1 MKLAWQLARRFR
13 QAKQQNRYISFI
25 SFSSTFGI
33 GLGCF
38 VLITLLS
45 VMNGFERELT
55 HRILAVI
62 PHGELYSV
70 SNEGINNWPAVM
82 NELERDD
89 RLVSVEPYTKIT
101 GMLQHK
107 GALKPVEL
115 TGMAVASVDYA
126 QWRQQVTPQAW
137 ERFRQDH
144 NNVLLGQGLIEKFG
158 LEVGDN
164 LGVLVPVNT
173 EDMAFKAPQ
182 RVKLT
187 LAGSLSIGGELD
199 NYLGLMHLGTASQAA
214 NIESGAQGLRFR
226 LHDPYQAKT
235 VMRDIGYRFPQA
247 VYMSDWTRT
256 QGHLYNDIQLVR
268 TVVYIV
274 LTLVIAVACFNIVS
288 TLVMAV
294 REKRAAIA
302 ILKTMG
308 AQDSLIRQ
316 AFILQGLTNGIIGI
330 VAGTVLAVITAPNL
344 ASIVKTIEGVFNTE
358 ILSGD
363 IYFINFLPSQLQ
375 VMDVVLTV
383 VVAVVLVVLATL
395 YPASRA
401 VKVAPA
407 SALNG

>member
-82 NELERDD
+82 TELERDE

-115 TGMAVASVDYA
+115 TGLAVASVDYS

-137 ERFRQDH
+137 ERFRQSH
-144 NNVLLGQGLIEKFG
+144 NTVLLGQGLIEKFG

-164 LGVLVPVNT
+164 LGVLVPVT
-173 EDMAFKAPQ
+173 SDDMVFKAPQ
-182 RVKLT
+182 RIKLT

-199 NYLGLMHLGTASQAA
+199 NYLGLMHLGKASQAA
-214 NIESGAQGLRFR
+214 NIDSGAQGLRFR

-383 VVAVVLVVLATL
+383 VVAVILVVLATL
-395 YPASRA
+395 YPASQA

>member
-13 QAKQQNRYISFI
+13 QAKQKNRYISFI

-55 HRILAVI
+55 QRILAVI
-62 PHGELYSV
+62 PHGELYSI
-70 SNEGINNWPAVM
+70 SNEGIEKWPQVVKTLQSDTRIA
-82 NELERDD
+82 
-89 RLVSVEPYTKIT
+89 SVEPYTKIT

-107 GALKPVEL
+107 AALKPVEL
-115 TGMAVASVDYA
+115 TGLDVSSASHDN
-126 QWRQQVTPQAW
+126 WLEQVTPAAW
-137 ERFRQDH
+137 QRFVKQPDG
-144 NNVLLGQGLIEKFG
+144 VLLGQGLVNK
-158 LEVGDN
+158 LQLKTGDT
-164 LGVLVPVNT
+164 LSVLVPVT
-173 EDMAFKAPQ
+173 TDDLAFKAPKM
-182 RVKLT
+182 VKLT
-187 LAGSLSIGGELD
+187 LVGVLSIGGELD
-199 NYLGLMHLGTASQAA
+199 NYLGMMHLGLASQAA
-214 NIESGAQGLRFR
+214 NITSGAQGVRVMLN
-226 LHDPYQAKT
+226 DPFAAKS
-235 VMRDIGYRFPQA
+235 VMREIGFDFPQA

-288 TLVMAV
+288 TLVMSV

-308 AQDSLIRQ
+308 AQDTLIRQ
-316 AFILQGLTNGIIGI
+316 AFMLQGLTNGIIGI
-330 VAGTVLAVITAPNL
+330 AAGTLMAVLVAPNL
-344 ASIVKTIEGVFNTE
+344 SIIVKAIENLFNTE

-363 IYFINFLPSQLQ
+363 IYFIDFLPSQLET
-375 VMDVVLTV
+375 MDVVVTV
-383 VVAVVLVVLATL
+383 VVAIILVVLATL

>member
-70 SNEGINNWPAVM
+70 SNEGIKNWPTVM

-89 RLVSVEPYTKIT
+89 RLVSVEPYTKII

-199 NYLGLMHLGTASQAA
+199 NYLGLMHLGTASKAA

-330 VAGTVLAVITAPNL
+330 VAGTMLAVITAPNL